1 MKNKL
6 EAFFFV
12 ALVGVE
18 FQVKSNKGLKI
29 NDTMYITNNFD
40 TIGKYIHEKKLEGRI
55 GSLEFEH
62 LKAQSS
68 FVYSKYYVD
77 KSIIYDGG
85 MRQRQL
91 LRLLFEIQLFFST
104 AWLFTDG
111 GVILDDGYLVVSIGD
126 SSFLDKNHLRN
137 NIYSSDLLN
146 RVVVLEESLL
156 KEIRDL
162 SRVVTKVDMEL
173 QASNIKLSKNKS
185 RLSLCLYHI
194 QIARSHNDWMLRVAF
209 FVCALES
216 LFNISKAEI
225 SHQISQITISF
236 LDRSVDE
243 KLKVYELLKQC
254 YSIRSYVFHGAVI
267 KDKKLKNIS
276 ELSRFIENIVK
287 EVLVIV
293 LQDLTLYELFVDN
306 DKKLKEELL
315 RRIL

>member
-12 ALVGVE
+12 TLVGAE
-18 FQVKSNKGLKI
+18 FQVKSRKGLRI

-40 TIGKYIHEKKLEGRI
+40 VIGKYIHEKKLEGKI
-55 GSLEFEH
+55 GSLEYDH
-62 LKAQSS
+62 LKVQSS

-77 KSIIYDGG
+77 QSIVHDAGE
-85 MRQRQL
+85 RQQQL
-91 LRLLFEIQLFFST
+91 LRLLYEVQSFFST
-104 AWLFTDG
+104 AWLFMDG

-126 SSFLDKNHLRN
+126 SNILDKNHLRN

-146 RVVVLEESLL
+146 RVVTLEESLL

-162 SRVVTKVDMEL
+162 NRVVTKVDMEL
-173 QASNIKLSKNKS
+173 QASTVKLSKNKS

-216 LFNISKAEI
+216 LFNTSKAEI

-236 LDRSVDE
+236 LDRTVED
-243 KLKVYELLKQC
+243 KLEVYELLKQC

-267 KDKKLKNIS
+267 KDKKLKNIG

-287 EVLVIV
+287 EVVV
-293 LQDLTLYELFVDN
+293 VVFQNFSLYELFQGDEQALRN
-306 DKKLKEELL
+306 TLL